1 MRPLLVL
8 FLLCL
13 TAPAFAAD
21 PAEMLKDPVLEHR
34 AQVLGRDLRCL
45 VCQNESIEDSNA
57 DLARDL
63 RVVVRERIQQGD
75 SDEQVMSFVVD
86 RYGDYVLLRPPFK
99 TTTLVLW
106 LGPVVLLLLGL
117 VLVVVFYRR
126 RQTEA
131 ASPPPPLSAEEQRRL
146 DAVLAAKEKDSRS

>member
-1 MRPLLVL
+1 MRILLILLL
-8 FLLCL
+8 FCL
-13 TAPAFAAD
+13 NAPAFAAD
-21 PAEMLKDPVLEHR
+21 PAEMLADPTLEHR

-75 SDEQVMSFVVD
+75 SDEQVMTFVVD

-106 LGPVVLLLLGL
+106 LGPLGLFLLGIL
-117 VLVVVFYRR
+117 LVVIFYRR
-126 RQTEA
+126 RRQDA
-131 ASPPPPLSAEEQRRL
+131 VPPQPLSAEEQRRL
-146 DAVLAAKEKDSRS
+146 DALLAQKEDSRS